1 MSADPREFLDEAE
14 IDEETLEESLRAYVF
29 QSSDFLPPD
38 RMRAALAEAYGE
50 DPVADA
56 LKTLEADP
64 EARSAL
70 ARALLE
76 ASWAVPGEA
85 EKIRSATEYT
95 TEKLPVVTLS
105 ITAIALLYGYW
116 LHKTGGVKEVRKTTK
131 TAPDGTTTETEVKSY
146 YPFGTPLGE
155 IFRRLGW

>member
-1 MSADPREFLDEAE
+1 MTTDPQEFLDETK

-29 QSSDFLPPD
+29 QNSDFLPPE
-38 RMRAALAEAYGE
+38 RMRAALIEACGE
-50 DPVADA
+50 DPISDA
-56 LKTLEADP
+56 LKTIEADP

-76 ASWAVPGEA
+76 TSWEVPGEA
-85 EKIRSATEYT
+85 EKIRAAAEHT

-116 LHKTGGVKEVRKTTK
+116 LHKTGGVKEVRKTKK
-131 TAPDGTTTETEVKSY
+131 TAADGTITETEVKTH
-146 YPFGTPLGE
+146 YPFANPLRE
-155 IFRRLGW
+155 IFQRLDW

>member
-1 MSADPREFLDEAE
+1 MSADPQEFLDEAE

-38 RMRAALAEAYGE
+38 RMRAALTEACGE
-50 DPVADA
+50 GPVADV

-70 ARALLE
+70 ARTLLKT
-76 ASWAVPGEA
+76 SWAVPGEA
-85 EKIRSATEYT
+85 EKIRSATEHT
-95 TEKLPVVTLS
+95 AEKLPVVELS
-105 ITAIALLYGYW
+105 ITAIVLLYGYW

-131 TAPDGTTTETEVKSY
+131 TARDGTTTETEVKTN
-146 YPFGTPLGE
+146 YPFANPLSE
-155 IFRRLGW
+155 IFKRLGW

>member
-1 MSADPREFLDEAE
+1 MNTDPQEFLDEAK

-38 RMRAALAEAYGE
+38 RMRAALTKAYGE

-76 ASWAVPGEA
+76 TSWAVPGEA
-85 EKIRSATEYT
+85 EKIRSATEHT
-95 TEKLPVVTLS
+95 TEKLPVVELS
-105 ITAIALLYGYW
+105 ITAIALLYGFW
-116 LHKTGGVKEVRKTTK
+116 LHKTGGVKEERMTTK
-131 TAPDGTTTETEVKSY
+131 TAPDGTTAETEVKTY
-146 YPFGTPLGE
+146 YPFANPLRE
-155 IFRRLGW
+155 IFQRLGW